1 MRVITFVRHGQSQS
15 NVGGVTMEHHAI
27 PLTDAGQAQARALVE
42 LLPQKPSKV
51 LVSPFERAQHTAAP
65 YCAALG
71 LETQT
76 LNELKEFETFD
87 PDLMQDMDGKQRRP
101 LVDEYWSKAEPG
113 LRMGKRAETFTEFA
127 QRVNS
132 FRLETLPQLP
142 DGSVVFGHGM
152 WTALLFW
159 RVMGFTDYD
168 NFAMKGFRRFQLG
181 FPMPNGATYRLQEI
195 ASGIWRIKA
204 EENIMRRMAD
214 FTA

>member
-27 PLTDAGQAQARALVE
+27 PLTEIGQAQARALVD

-71 LETQT
+71 VEAQT
-76 LNELKEFETFD
+76 LTELKEFETFD
-87 PDLMQDMDGKQRRP
+87 PQLMQGMTGEQRRP
-101 LVDEYWSKAEPG
+101 MVDEYWAKAEPD
-113 LRMGKRAETFTEFA
+113 LRMGARAETFTQFA
-127 QRVNS
+127 QRVNA
-132 FRLETLPQLP
+132 FRLETMPQLP

-168 NFAMKGFRRFQLG
+168 GFAIKAFRRFQLG

-204 EENIMRRMAD
+204 EEGIMRRMAELNR
-214 FTA
+214 

>member
-51 LVSPFERAQHTAAP
+51 LVSPFERAQDTAAP

-87 PDLMQDMDGKQRRP
+87 PDLMQGMDGKQRRP
-101 LVDEYWSKAEPG
+101 LVDEYWGKAEPG

-159 RVMGFTDYD
+159 R
-168 NFAMKGFRRFQLG
+168 FQLG

>member
-27 PLTDAGQAQARALVE
+27 PLTDVGQAQARALVD

-65 YCAALG
+65 YCSALG
-71 LETQT
+71 VEGQT
-76 LNELKEFETFD
+76 LNEIKEFETFD
-87 PDLMQDMDGKQRRP
+87 PDLMQGMNGEQRRP
-101 LVDEYWSKAEPG
+101 MVDEYWSKADPD
-113 LRMGKRAETFTEFA
+113 LRMGPRAETFTEFA
-127 QRVNS
+127 QRVNT
-132 FRLETLPQLP
+132 FRLETMPQLP

-168 NFAMKGFRRFQLG
+168 SYAIKAFRRFQLG

-195 ASGIWRIKA
+195 SAGIWRIKA
-204 EENIMRRMAD
+204 EEGIMRRM
-214 FTA
+214 TELRG